1 MLISFKQNL
10 ALVPPMTINSN
21 AVELVHT
28 FKILGVLLSDD
39 LSWKV
44 HVNHMHSRAS
54 PRLYYLRQLKRCGL
68 SQSDLLAYYRTM
80 IRPILEYACPVC
92 HAGLTKGESDI
103 IERIQKRALKIIYFD
118 IPYEACIQEAQ
129 IHFAQIELLKSRRA
143 RLSKDFFLQICQP
156 NHKLY
161 YLLNRRDSIIYNL
174 RNVSQCHCPNPK
186 TERYKGS
193 FIVHNLLQQ

>member
-21 AVELVHT
+21 AVERVHT

-54 PRLYYLRQLKRCGL
+54 PRLYYLRLKRCGL

-103 IERIQKRALKIIYFD
+103 IKKIQKRALKIIYFD
-118 IPYEACIQEAQ
+118 IPYEACIQE
-129 IHFAQIELLKSRRA
+129 AQIELLKSRRA

-174 RNVSQCHCPNPK
+174 RNVSEYHSPIPK
-186 TERYKGS
+186 TECYKGS